1 MMTVKE
7 ILAGKGTQ
15 VWTIS
20 ADANVFDALQ
30 TMSEANIGA
39 LIVLDG
45 DRIAGIMSER
55 DYARKGILQNRLSQD
70 TPVRDIMTS
79 QIYGVSPETT
89 AEECM
94 ALMTDKRI
102 RHLPVLESEK
112 LAGVVSIG
120 DIVKSIISEQQ
131 VTIEHLQNYIM
142 GKYR

>member
-15 VWTIS
+15 AWTIS
-20 ADANVFDALQ
+20 ADANVFDALR
-30 TMSEANIGA
+30 TMSKANIGA

-55 DYARKGILQNRLSQD
+55 DYARKIILQNRMSQD

-79 QIYGVSPETT
+79 QIYGVTHETT

-102 RHLPVLESEK
+102 RHLPVLESGK
-112 LAGVVSIG
+112 IAGVVSIG